1 MQDERA
7 VQMNAA
13 DDGRSSVDPDDIAKV
28 LEQAGSRGA
37 WRWAK
42 VLTAAGGVVLVALAV
57 WWATMSDHGGIRT
70 SYRTDEARLADITV
84 IVTATGTLEPTRK
97 VDISSELSGIIRTVK
112 VDYNSP
118 VKAGQVLAELDTD
131 KLRASIASSRAK
143 LAAAEARVA
152 EAQATVAEKKL
163 DLDRKQALSDRRV
176 VAQQDLDAANAAFHR
191 AQAALASAQA
201 DVQAAEA
208 DLKLE
213 ETNLGKTCICS
224 PIDGT
229 VLARNVDPGQVVAA
243 SLQAPVLFTI
253 AEDLSSMEV
262 QVDVDE
268 ADVGKVQEGQ
278 QATFTVDAYPD
289 RKFAAEIKQ
298 LRYGSE
304 VIQGVVTYKAV
315 LTAQNDDLLLRPG
328 MTATAEIVVQS
339 ASDVLSIS
347 NEALRYM
354 PPVEEQDNR
363 SFLEKLLPRMPRF
376 RSSPRQQADGPE
388 RVVWR
393 LGQDS
398 QAEEVK
404 VKTGISD
411 GRRTQL
417 VEGGIQ
423 AGDKVIVEAVS
434 QGK

>member
-1 MQDERA
+1 LPKR
-7 VQMNAA
+7 NWTW
-13 DDGRSSVDPDDIAKV
+13 S
-28 LEQAGSRGA
+28 
-37 WRWAK
+37 
-42 VLTAAGGVVLVALAV
+42 
-57 WWATMSDHGGIRT
+57 
-70 SYRTDEARLADITV
+70 
-84 IVTATGTLEPTRK
+84 
-97 VDISSELSGIIRTVK
+97 
-112 VDYNSP
+112 
-118 VKAGQVLAELDTD
+118 
-131 KLRASIASSRAK
+131 
-143 LAAAEARVA
+143 
-152 EAQATVAEKKL
+152 
-163 DLDRKQALSDRRV
+163 RKQALSDRRV
-176 VAQQDLDAANAAFHR
+176 VALQDLDAAQAAFHR
-191 AQAALASAQA
+191 AEAMLASAQA

-268 ADVGKVQEGQ
+268 ADVGKVREGQ

-315 LTAQNDDLLLRPG
+315 LTAENDDLLLRPG

-347 NEALRYM
+347 NEALRYA

-363 SFLEKLLPRMPRF
+363 SFLEKLLPGRPRF
-376 RSSPRQQADGPE
+376 RSSSPQQADGPE
-388 RVVWR
+388 RTVW
-393 LGQDS
+393 LLTENGA
-398 QAEEVK
+398 AEEVK
-404 VKTGISD
+404 VKIGISD

-417 VEGGIQ
+417 VEGGMK
-423 AGDKVIVEAVS
+423 AGDKVIVEAVAPK
-434 QGK
+434 Q

>member
-1 MQDERA
+1 
-7 VQMNAA
+7 MNAPKQ
-13 DDGRSSVDPDDIAKV
+13 GRSTVNPDDIARV
-28 LEQAGSRGA
+28 LQQGGGQGAG
-37 WRWAK
+37 RWAK
-42 VLTAAGGVVLVALAV
+42 VVIAAGGLMLLAAAV
-57 WWATMSDHGGIRT
+57 WWATMSGQQGSGT
-70 SYRTDEARLADITV
+70 SYRTDEARPADITV

-143 LAAAEARVA
+143 LAAAQAKVA

-176 VAQQDLDAANAAFHR
+176 VAQQDLDAAQAAFHR
-191 AQAALASAQA
+191 AEAALASAQA

-268 ADVGKVQEGQ
+268 ADVGKVHEGQ
-278 QATFTVDAYPD
+278 QAAFAVDAYPD

-315 LTAQNDDLLLRPG
+315 LTAENDDLLLRPG

-347 NEALRYM
+347 NEALRYA

-363 SFLEKLLPRMPRF
+363 SFLEKLLPGRPRF
-376 RSSPRQQADGPE
+376 RSSSPQQADGPE
-388 RVVWR
+388 RTIWR
-393 LGQDS
+393 LTENGD
-398 QAEEVK
+398 AEEVK
-404 VKTGISD
+404 VKIGISD

-417 VEGGIQ
+417 VEGGIK
-423 AGDKVIVEAVS
+423 AGDKVIVEAVAAR
-434 QGK
+434 Q